1 MTSQHLSD
9 EAVAAFADGVLSGH
23 ARDRAARHLSGC
35 PECTHAVAVQREAV
49 WALRAA
55 PAPSLPVGLVDRL
68 RSVPI
73 TTPVTNVPSAFD
85 EHGSALLST
94 FMPMTAAALV
104 PHRADGRATVGSP
117 ARTEAH
123 RLRPIA
129 VTAMAVAAAGLLA
142 VGSDFQAR
150 SAPAPATGQFTGFV
164 QGGSS
169 GSGAGVLPANA
180 RVRIGP

>member
-1 MTSQHLSD
+1 MSSQHLSD

-35 PECTHAVAVQREAV
+35 PECAHAVAVQREAV

-73 TTPVTNVPSAFD
+73 TTPVTNIPSAFD

-94 FMPMTAAALV
+94 FMPMSAAALV
-104 PHRADGRATVGSP
+104 PSRPSGGAGVASAV
-117 ARTEAH
+117 RTEAH

-142 VGSDFQAR
+142 VGSDFQA
-150 SAPAPATGQFTGFV
+150 SSSPAPVTGQFTGFV
-164 QGGSS
+164 QNATP
-169 GSGAGVLPANA
+169 GSGATVIPANA
-180 RVRIGP
+180 RVRTAP

>member
-1 MTSQHLSD
+1 MSSQHLSD

-23 ARDRAARHLSGC
+23 ARDRAARHASGC
-35 PECTHAVAVQREAV
+35 PECAHAVAVQREAV

-55 PAPSLPVGLVDRL
+55 PAPSLPIGLVDRL

-73 TTPVTNVPSAFD
+73 TTPVTNIPSAFD
-85 EHGSALLST
+85 EDGSALLST
-94 FMPMTAAALV
+94 YMPMTAAALV
-104 PHRADGRATVGSP
+104 PSRPATKPAARAET
-117 ARTEAH
+117 H

-142 VGSDFQAR
+142 VGSDFQAS

-164 QGGSS
+164 QSGTS
-169 GSGAGVLPANA
+169 GSGGAVVPAGA
-180 RVRIGP
+180 RVRIAP